1 MKKSFKYLA
10 VALILSFYSSCSSSD
25 DSPAPPDPPIEVT
38 PPNAATLVFPQENSE
53 CTEGSNLTSTESTIL
68 FNWNDADHTTS
79 YKIYV
84 KNLVTQTTANYASN
98 VSEKSV
104 TLLRGT
110 PYSWYVVSENS
121 GTETADSPT
130 WKFYNAG
137 EATSSY
143 APFPAELISPIYDLM
158 FDASTVNVT
167 LEWTGEDVDNDIK
180 EYTIL
185 FGTDTNPSKAVSTT
199 NNNTL
204 TVTVTSGNSYYWQ
217 VITID
222 KENNSSE
229 SQIFKFNIE

>member
-68 FNWNDADHTTS
+68 FNWNDADHATS

-84 KNLVTQTTANYASN
+84 KNLETQTTANYSSD

-121 GTETADSPT
+121 GTETANSAT

-137 EATSSY
+137 EAASSY
-143 APFPAELISPIYDLM
+143 APFPAEIISPIYDQM
-158 FDASTVNVT
+158 FDAATVNVT

-180 EYTIL
+180 EFTIL
-185 FGTDTNPSKAVSTT
+185 LGTDTNPSTEVGTT

-204 TVTVTSGNSYYWQ
+204 AVAVTSGNSYYWQ
-217 VITID
+217 VITTD
-222 KENNSSE
+222 EENNSSE
-229 SQIFKFNIE
+229 SQVYKFNIE